1 MRNSI
6 EALCSD
12 ASSSSV
18 DARVPAYVNDE
29 ESRFEDHLG
38 VELGRAPRAKV
49 AEEPD
54 SREARSPK
62 EEGEPPA
69 ENDAPRDE
77 ADWKKYKLPRPEL
90 LLATVAGEHTSPVH
104 VARPVGEPSVAAL
117 SPAAALP
124 TGESLSAVPKGSESA
139 STQPNQGG
147 QRGVSPEPAMS
158 RALPQ
163 PDSGKRVSSVESASH
178 EMGDPSPRSTPEHT
192 ITPTKPLEAS
202 TQKGAG
208 FSANATKGPQPS
220 AAPRG
225 DTSDSV
231 VEAPSVVSNAAANLE
246 RAPEASPRSAVEQA
260 VENPRVEMRDQQA
273 FAAPSA
279 ARGTPKMVNASAE
292 MRDPQVVAAPS
303 AARGTP
309 KLVNASAEMR
319 DPQAFAEPSAAR
331 GTPKVNADVEKES
344 GAIRAGLGRPNENAL
359 EGPSAAEPVEP
370 RIAVQPDRM
379 GPGEG
384 YRWATNGA
392 SPRTEAIVRPTA
404 KNTAGRAQDGYAVTK
419 PSAERH
425 LVAALA
431 QPMAVEP
438 TGALTPMRTMLDANP
453 NETNTD
459 EATKEPALAEG
470 FGSTS
475 VPRAFLPG
483 PPTPVQSPGRRDAPV
498 KGSTEEAEAPL
509 PTGTLAPRI
518 GPRQRQTTADERP
531 STRSNP
537 KLLASPEDVSVPF
550 GGTGVERA
558 MPDAIT
564 GTSSIDVHRQSG
576 VKPMTVDGAPLRS
589 TDEANAAVRV
599 AEVAGHRRALASEA
613 HGAVT
618 LEHVG
623 RFEVRARPHD
633 GGRVEVQVQAEHKAG
648 SAMLGAHA
656 EDLRADLRA
665 AIPHATID
673 VTTSGAAGSSDGRE
687 RSAGGDTARDSSD
700 RPTAA
705 PRHSSPADAEQP
717 LAASWNRRNARVRI
731 VL

>member
-18 DARVPAYVNDE
+18 DARVPAFVNDE

-54 SREARSPK
+54 SKGARAPK

-90 LLATVAGEHTSPVH
+90 LLATVAGENTSPVH
-104 VARPVGEPSVAAL
+104 VAGSVGEPSVAAL
-117 SPAAALP
+117 SSAAVLP
-124 TGESLSAVPKGSESA
+124 PMGESLSAVPKGSESA
-139 STQPNQGG
+139 SAQPNQGD
-147 QRGVSPEPAMS
+147 RSGVSPEPAMS
-158 RALPQ
+158 RAVSALSQ
-163 PDSGKRVSSVESASH
+163 PDSGKRVSSVESAPH
-178 EMGDPSPRSTPEHT
+178 EMGDTSPRPTPAHA
-192 ITPTKPLEAS
+192 ITPTKPLQAS
-202 TQKGAG
+202 TQMGAA
-208 FSANATKGPQPS
+208 FSANATTARPS

-231 VEAPSVVSNAAANLE
+231 VEARSVVGNGSANLE

-260 VENPRVEMRDQQA
+260 VENPR
-273 FAAPSA
+273 
-279 ARGTPKMVNASAE
+279 AE
-292 MRDPQVVAAPS
+292 MRDPQAVAAPS

-309 KLVNASAEMR
+309 KLVNPRAEMR
-319 DPQAFAEPSAAR
+319 DPQVVAEPSAAR
-331 GTPKVNADVEKES
+331 GTPNVNADGEKES
-344 GAIRAGLGRPNENAL
+344 GAFRAGLGRPNENAL
-359 EGPSAAEPVEP
+359 EGPNAADPVEP

-384 YRWATNGA
+384 VRWATKGA
-392 SPRTEAIVRPTA
+392 PSRTEAIVQPTA
-404 KNTAGRAQDGYAVTK
+404 KNPAGRAQDGYAVPK
-419 PSAERH
+419 ASSDERH
-425 LVAALA
+425 AVAALVH
-431 QPMAVEP
+431 PMAAAT
-438 TGALTPMRTMLDANP
+438 TGALAPKRTMLDANP
-453 NETNTD
+453 NEANTD
-459 EATKEPALAEG
+459 EATKEPSSPEG
-470 FGSTS
+470 LGSS
-475 VPRAFLPG
+475 AAPRAFLPG
-483 PPTPVQSPGRRDAPV
+483 PPPAVQSPGRRDTPV
-498 KGSTEEAEAPL
+498 KGSTEEAEASI
-509 PTGTLAPRI
+509 PTPTLAPRI
-518 GPRQRQTTADERP
+518 GPRQRQTTAGERP

-550 GGTGVERA
+550 GGNGVERA
-558 MPDAIT
+558 THDATT
-564 GTSSIDVHRQSG
+564 GTSSIDVHRQAG

-656 EDLRADLRA
+656 EELRADLRA
-665 AIPHATID
+665 AIPHATVD
-673 VTTSGAAGSSDGRE
+673 VTTPGTAGSSDGRE
-687 RSAGGDTARDSSD
+687 RSAGGDTSRDLSD

-705 PRHSSPADAEQP
+705 PRHSPPADAEQP